1 MSSIYRGF
9 VLGLGMDV
17 YETLPMPFDVMH
29 HMAED
34 AKLREE
40 PCPPPQG
47 DAAEILR
54 MKTLRLGDFEE
65 GGIEKEVHSES
76 AQKCDQKDFEEGGIE
91 KVHSESAEPCDQ
103 KDFEE
108 GGIEKVHSES
118 AEPCDQKD
126 FEEGGIEKV
135 HSESAEPCDQK
146 DFEEGGI
153 EKVHSESAEPCD
165 KQVKPAGQGVAV
177 GETSETHHSN
187 VLKGEA
193 PVSLSPVKSKAAGP
207 PAFAAEAWVGDI
219 RHAYMILR
227 MFSCLFHASDYALAP
242 LY

>member
-76 AQKCDQKDFEEGGIE
+76 AQK
-91 KVHSESAEPCDQ
+91 
-103 KDFEE
+103 
-108 GGIEKVHSES
+108 
-118 AEPCDQKD
+118 
-126 FEEGGIEKV
+126 
-135 HSESAEPCDQK
+135 CDQK

>member
-76 AQKCDQKDFEEGGIE
+76 AQK
-91 KVHSESAEPCDQ
+91 
-103 KDFEE
+103 
-108 GGIEKVHSES
+108 
-118 AEPCDQKD
+118 CDQKD